1 MTELIGK
8 ERVIVYVDG
17 FNFYFGLKE
26 SGFERYLWLN
36 TQELVK
42 RLLKPNQDLVHIK
55 YFTAL
60 VTNNTDK
67 RLRQKTYF
75 QALSS
80 LKDLTVYYGKFQNQ
94 EKKCGVCGNTY
105 TDYGEKMTDVG
116 IATQILKDA
125 FQDKFDMAMLISGDT
140 DLIPPIRIVNEEIK
154 GKRVFVAFPPNRS
167 NDHVR
172 SVASGSMTIGRKN
185 LAESQFNDTV
195 IIDAEGN
202 TVLRPGTWV

>member
-1 MTELIGK
+1 MEIAEK

-17 FNFYFGLKE
+17 FNFYFGLKK

-36 TQELVK
+36 TQELAK
-42 RLLKPNQDLVHIK
+42 RLLKPNQALVHIK

-60 VTNNTDK
+60 VNNNPEK

-80 LKDLTVYYGKFQNQ
+80 LNDLTVYYGKFQNQ
-94 EKKCGVCGNTY
+94 QRKCSVCGHTY
-105 TDYGEKMTDVG
+105 MDNGEKMTDVG
-116 IATQILKDA
+116 IATHIIKDA

-154 GKRVFVAFPPNRS
+154 DKRVFVAFPPNRS

-172 SVASGSMTIGRKN
+172 SVASGSMIIGRKN
-185 LAESQFNDTV
+185 LADSQFEDTV
-195 IIDAEGN
+195 VIDTEGN
-202 TVLRPGTWV
+202 TVLRPGTWA